1 VAKRAQHRHS
11 TCFAA
16 ILQNMLEVLYC
27 PFQYRSLK
35 YLRIFVLVKNVQS
48 WKNKKVVK
56 SQLGKETTIKQTCEG

>member
-1 VAKRAQHRHS
+1 MPQA
-11 TCFAA
+11 F
-16 ILQNMLEVLYC
+16 YC

-56 SQLGKETTIKQTCEG
+56 SQLGKETKIKQKCEGWNKS